1 MKTFGTLWEKRGKST
16 KVFSAHIIE
25 DLTLVPSPEDIESH
39 PSGLQSGDSPLRIDK
54 TSLLLMLFL
63 LHVEIDCIKLPLRTD

>member
-1 MKTFGTLWEKRGKST
+1 MKTFGTLWEKRGKSI
-16 KVFSAHIIE
+16 SSYYRG
-25 DLTLVPSPEDIESH
+25 LTLVPSPEDIESH
-39 PSGLQSGDSPLRIDK
+39 LSGLQSGDSPLRIDK